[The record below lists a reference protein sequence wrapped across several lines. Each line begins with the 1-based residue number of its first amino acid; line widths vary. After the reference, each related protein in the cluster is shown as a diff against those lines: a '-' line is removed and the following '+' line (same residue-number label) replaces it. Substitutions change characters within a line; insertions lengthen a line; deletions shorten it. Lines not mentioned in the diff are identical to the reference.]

1 MKLNEKEF
9 VDRLHDVESQ
19 LQCLKLLDHHK
30 TKKLRFHVTM
40 DYVAIKFFKK
50 IYHRYF

>member
-1 MKLNEKEF
+1 MKYRKKSRLKNIMTMKLNEKEF

-30 TKKLRFHVTM
+30 TK
-40 DYVAIKFFKK
+40 Y
-50 IYHRYF
+50 